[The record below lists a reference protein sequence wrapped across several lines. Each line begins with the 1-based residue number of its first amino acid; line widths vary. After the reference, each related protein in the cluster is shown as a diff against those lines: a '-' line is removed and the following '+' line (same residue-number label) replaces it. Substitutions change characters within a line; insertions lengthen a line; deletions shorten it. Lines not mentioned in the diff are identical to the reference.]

1 MDRFALAVSGQPR
14 REPFGGIEQPGIAG
28 FGGEQDQQADG
39 HDTAVLIGR
48 LTLNIAHLIGQTKIP
63 AADNLLAGSAPD
75 PRPIRFRPLAGLGG
89 TAMELFTQLFGDLLA
104 FVYHCFDRIVIHG
117 YLSGLSRPEQV
128 VHFFRN
134 VVGVATVSK
143 EVLSQRTADYQAWV
157 EAFAGNHRLPIEWA
171 EKGVRKEDHVLP
183 WQRRMARQDA
193 YGVYFIFKSM
203 EQGAS
208 FRVSVPKYA
217 SKDPNY
223 RILARQRS
231 RFTHYYFYIRDQ
243 VLGPIVMRVGSFFP
257 FQTSYYLNGHS
268 FIEQELKR
276 AQIGF
281 RKTDN
286 AFLAVDDVAALQ
298 AAADKL
304 SAEIIRKQLD
314 YWTLIL
320 GPKFSAKE
328 RKQFQLSRF
337 YAIAQIEYCRNFIFK
352 RHFPI
357 HKLFERSCELG
368 LWRLTADKI
377 AAIFG
382 TRVHR
387 RMHGKLATIIDRIE
401 HGHHVF
407 RAYFKHAFLKQYEKF
422 STFLRNELVSNNL
435 ADFRLKK
442 GLEHLEAVRQRFQTI
457 TARFAGFQAQ
467 WLNVHVDFPL
477 LQRLALPITV
487 GAVRYPGIKIH
498 EPRVIRLLEVLLHG
512 GSHLGGWTARQIH
525 HAVLTS
531 FHLSHSAYGLT
542 QLRYDLRKLKGH
554 GLLQR
559 DGSRYAYRLTP
570 KGVQVALLFL
580 FFHKRLCGPLA
591 NSRFHHRPDPAH
603 QPPSKLEAAYH
614 RADNAIQHVVDLLA
628 A

>member
-1 MDRFALAVSGQPR
+1 MGFRPR
-14 REPFGGIEQPGIAG
+14 AGLEGIA
-28 FGGEQDQQADG
+28 
-39 HDTAVLIGR
+39 
-48 LTLNIAHLIGQTKIP
+48 
-63 AADNLLAGSAPD
+63 
-75 PRPIRFRPLAGLGG
+75 
-89 TAMELFTQLFGDLLA
+89 MEVFTQLFGDLVA
-104 FVYHCFDRIVIHG
+104 FVYHCFDRIVIYG

-128 VHFFRN
+128 VHFFRQ
-134 VVGVATVSK
+134 VVGVPVVGK
-143 EVLSQRTADYQAWV
+143 EILSQRTADYQNWV
-157 EAFAGNHRLPIEWA
+157 EAFARNHRLPIEWA

-183 WQRRMARQDA
+183 WQRRMARDHA

-203 EQGAS
+203 EQGPS
-208 FRVSVPKYA
+208 FRISVPKYA
-217 SKDPNY
+217 TKDPNY

-231 RFTHYYFYIRDQ
+231 RFTHYYFYLRDET
-243 VLGPIVMRVGSFFP
+243 LGPMVMRVASFFP
-257 FQTSYYLNGHS
+257 FQTTYYLNGHS

-286 AFLAVDDVAALQ
+286 AFLAVDDGAALQ
-298 AAADKL
+298 AAADRV
-304 SAEIIRKQLD
+304 SPAIIRGRRD

-320 GPKFSAKE
+320 GPKFSTKD
-328 RKQFQLSRF
+328 RKQLNLSRF

-352 RHFPI
+352 RNFPI

-377 AAIFG
+377 AEIFG
-382 TRVHR
+382 TRLNR
-387 RMHGKLATIIDRIE
+387 RMRGKLATVIDRIE

-407 RAYFKHAFLKQYEKF
+407 RAYFKNAFLKQYEKF
-422 STFLRNELVSNNL
+422 ATFLRNELVSNNL

-442 GLEHLEAVRQRFQTI
+442 GLDHLDAVRQRFQTI
-457 TARFAGFQAQ
+457 TDRFAGFQAQ

-498 EPRVIRLLEVLLHG
+498 DPRLIRLLELLLHG
-512 GSHLGGWTARQIH
+512 GSHVGGWTAKQIH
-525 HAVLTS
+525 HAVLAT
-531 FHLSHSAYGLT
+531 FHLSDSAYGLN

-580 FFHKRLCGPLA
+580 FFHKRLCGPLCRSA
-591 NSRFHHRPDPAH
+591 RRRWRGRRPARFVAYPSRSGEVPHLRRQCSHRSTRHSDRSRW
-603 QPPSKLEAAYH
+603 QTPSA
-614 RADNAIQHVVDLLA
+614 
-628 A
+628 